1 MMKRIAMLF
10 VALLAVVAVKVY
22 ADDMQHMQH
31 SATAA
36 ATKTA
41 TKADAAQPATVQGEI
56 VDLGCYL
63 GHEAKGMDHQSC
75 AQKCLANGMPMGL
88 LTTDGKLY
96 LLTVSHESADPF
108 NQAKQWAAE
117 QVVVTG
123 PVLERGGLKAIEV
136 DQVKKADRSHVVL

>member
-1 MMKRIAMLF
+1 MRKHIAILF
-10 VALLAVVAVKVY
+10 AVLLAVVAVKVY

-31 SATAA
+31 GATAA
-36 ATKTA
+36 AKP
-41 TKADAAQPATVQGEI
+41 DAKHAAEQPVTVQGEI

-63 GHEAKGMDHQSC
+63 GHEAKGKDHQSC

-88 LTTDGKLY
+88 LTSDGKLY

-123 PVLERGGLKAIEV
+123 PVLERAGLKAIEV
-136 DQVKKADRSHVVL
+136 DQVKKASTDKPAK